1 MNSGEYKILIVDD
14 EQDILEFLSYN
25 LKKEGYTIYSA
36 SNGRDA
42 LKIAQKHEPDVI
54 ILDVMMPEMDG
65 IETCEELRSLPQ
77 FANSL
82 ILFLTARSEDYSE
95 IAGFR
100 SGADDYIAKPIRPKV
115 LMARIAAHLKR
126 QSLQNQQSKPIYTD
140 DVVIDKEKHL
150 VTIRGEQHN
159 LPNKEFKL
167 LALLAS
173 KPERVFTRDE
183 IFNEIWGTEVIVGD
197 RTIDVHIRKLR
208 ERLGDD
214 YIVTIKG
221 IGYKF
226 TGK

>member
-1 MNSGEYKILIVDD
+1 MNTTEFKILVVDD
-14 EQDILEFLSYN
+14 EQDILEFLTYN
-25 LKKEGYTIYSA
+25 LKKEGYTVFSA
-36 SNGRDA
+36 TNGKEA
-42 LKIAQKHEPDVI
+42 LSVAKKQLPHLI

-65 IETCEELRSLPQ
+65 IETCEELRTMPQ
-77 FANSL
+77 FANT
-82 ILFLTARSEDYSE
+82 IVLFLTARSEDYSE

-115 LMARIAAHLKR
+115 LMARIASHLKR
-126 QSLQNQQSKPIYTD
+126 FSNSAAPAAAMPTD
-140 DVVIDKEKHL
+140 DVIIDKDRHL
-150 VTIRGEQHN
+150 VIIRGEQHN

-173 KPERVFTRDE
+173 RPERVFTRDE
-183 IFNEIWGTEVIVGD
+183 IFNEIWGTDVIVGD

-214 YIVTIKG
+214 YISTIKG